1 MKKAKMKNL
10 VLLIL
15 PFVVPL
21 SAFAQSMDNDS
32 VPADSVALSE
42 IVVRSSRVNNKDGAL
57 RVIPTKEQQEASA
70 TGYSLLSRLALPYVK
85 VNEVTKEIT
94 VPPNLG
100 QIQVRI
106 NDVVAD
112 RSDLMALDVKSVKY
126 VDYIKN
132 PGVRYG
138 KDVDFVI
145 NIVVRRPDNGYAVGA
160 DVMQTLTS
168 MRSSGD
174 VFAKYNVGKSG
185 FGLNYSFGYSDMNKQ
200 RYEETDRYLM
210 PDNSFY
216 TVERRD
222 VDSRK
227 KSLSHGLRLQY
238 NLVDSARYVLQATVD
253 GSISRVPDNSR
264 RRTLSYA
271 DTEETFM
278 INSSDDT
285 KSAGFELYFN
295 YNLTDKQNLTANMSG
310 SYTSSDYDY
319 NYGGSSPYAYK
330 SRGDKNLLYG
340 ELIYEN
346 RLRPFTFSSGLEL
359 IRACSNTGYEG
370 SVDADNSIFR
380 SDVYAFAQIKGQLSS
395 FSYMLGMG
403 ASNLHYRQAAQKFD
417 YWLWRPQLQVDYS
430 PWNAFKVGYNIE
442 MTCKPPR
449 LEYLGDVAVRNNEM
463 EITVG
468 NPMLRANKVIE
479 QSLTCSYQL
488 PSLYTEIMTCYRMS
502 PDCSMSKI
510 DRMVDDDGKT
520 YFLFTRTNQ
529 HHVNL
534 FYVNNYTRYDVLP
547 GRLSLMFNGG
557 LFRCFNSGDDYT
569 HCSSAFNWSASADL
583 YLGRLSLSAY
593 LDNGWNFLEG
603 ESKVRQAYAY
613 YLSASYRFGDFSVS
627 LYWQHCFQNDV
638 RMMQGELL
646 NRYVHKNQQMF
657 DGDAGN
663 MVSINLSWRLSKG
676 RKRDGIKAKGVR
688 RNNETGIIRN

>member
-1 MKKAKMKNL
+1 MT
-10 VLLIL
+10 
-15 PFVVPL
+15 
-21 SAFAQSMDNDS
+21 
-32 VPADSVALSE
+32 
-42 IVVRSSRVNNKDGAL
+42 SR
-57 RVIPTKEQQEASA
+57 I
-70 TGYSLLSRLALPYVK
+70 
-85 VNEVTKEIT
+85 
-94 VPPNLG
+94 
-100 QIQVRI
+100 
-106 NDVVAD
+106 
-112 RSDLMALDVKSVKY
+112 
-126 VDYIKN
+126 
-132 PGVRYG
+132 
-138 KDVDFVI
+138 
-145 NIVVRRPDNGYAVGA
+145 
-160 DVMQTLTS
+160 
-168 MRSSGD
+168 
-174 VFAKYNVGKSG
+174 
-185 FGLNYSFGYSDMNKQ
+185 
-200 RYEETDRYLM
+200 
-210 PDNSFY
+210 
-216 TVERRD
+216 
-222 VDSRK
+222 
-227 KSLSHGLRLQY
+227 
-238 NLVDSARYVLQATVD
+238 
-253 GSISRVPDNSR
+253 
-264 RRTLSYA
+264 
-271 DTEETFM
+271 
-278 INSSDDT
+278 
-285 KSAGFELYFN
+285 
-295 YNLTDKQNLTANMSG
+295 SG
-310 SYTSSDYDY
+310 SGLLKACRYIILI
-319 NYGGSSPYAYK
+319 GRRLKRISP
-330 SRGDKNLLYG
+330 
-340 ELIYEN
+340 
-346 RLRPFTFSSGLEL
+346 EL

-430 PWNAFKVGYNIE
+430 PWNAFKIGYNIE